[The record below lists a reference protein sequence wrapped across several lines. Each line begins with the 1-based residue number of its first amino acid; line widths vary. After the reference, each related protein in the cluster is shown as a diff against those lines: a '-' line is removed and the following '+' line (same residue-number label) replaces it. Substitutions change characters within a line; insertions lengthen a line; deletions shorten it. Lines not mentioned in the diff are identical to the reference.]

1 MVDIIDVVLAKALSP
16 QGQIDTYAARAQ
28 KAVSDANRAIDAVE
42 NAGDTIDAALQ
53 ATEELQAAAQIA
65 LDNAAQA
72 QQDVEA
78 ALANIG
84 EMTGDID
91 DEIDKLALTL
101 TSVSTANAIA
111 KNVSVGYPSGK
122 IDTLQE
128 VVKYY
133 TSTGNNT
140 DGTMTQKAITEALQ
154 NIDIPAEINL
164 GEENEGRIVVIDE
177 EGKPVASAI
186 KEEDLFAALIKSGNY
201 ELEGVIGLQ
210 IDYENK
216 TAVRVQEAVGLN
228 WDRGLPFN
236 KYSMYGGRMRC
247 IVADDGTISAFNDER
262 DYIDDGSNGQVM
274 VYQPKFYYQ
283 RLILKSDTA
292 TIGQNIRKEMLL
304 LSSEYKP
311 GFKLHPLF
319 IAPDGEELEYVL
331 MPAYEG
337 SVYDSSA
344 GAYDLN
350 DSITI
355 DFNNDKLSSI
365 SGAKPVTGVRN
376 NLNIIAAEQLAN
388 NRGEGWHITNMA
400 FESANQMLEMVEFG
414 TMNGQSIL
422 GKGISNIQSSS
433 LYNCA
438 SITGS
443 TGAIS
448 GPAESTINEINGTRT
463 TYTEDGYVAISYR
476 GLENPWGN
484 TWRFIGGCNIKGD
497 GNTESGIPFISSDF
511 QYDTNSTTNYVS
523 VGFCLPAL
531 SGWISA
537 MGYGNKDYD
546 WVYMP
551 SECINGND
559 AAPVGDNLWTTR
571 NLNGINIAAA
581 GGSWSFGT
589 NNGPFYYGCDRGAGY
604 YSNSYNPRLMFIPTK
619 NSTYYSNIEKW
630 VAYNKKK
637 EEEEISA

>member
-28 KAVSDANRAIDAVE
+28 KAVSDANKAIDAVE

-53 ATEELQAAAQIA
+53 ATEELQAAAQTV
-65 LDNAAQA
+65 LNNAAQA
-72 QQDVEA
+72 QQDVES
-78 ALANIG
+78 ALASIE
-84 EMTGDID
+84 EMSGDID

-101 TSVSTANAIA
+101 TSISAANAIT
-111 KNVSVGYPSGK
+111 KNVSVEYPSGK

-133 TSTGNNT
+133 TSTGDNV
-140 DGTMTQKAITEALQ
+140 DGTMTQKAITEALE

-177 EGKPVASAI
+177 EGKPVASVI
-186 KEEDLFAALIKSGNY
+186 KEEDLFTALIKSGSY
-201 ELEGVIGLQ
+201 ELEGVLGIQ

-216 TAVRVQEAVGLN
+216 TAIRVQEAVGKQPDN
-228 WDRGLPFN
+228 DFESYP
-236 KYSMYGGRMRC
+236 MYMRTRC
-247 IVADDGTISAFNDER
+247 NVADDGTINAFWSDDDPE
-262 DYIDDGSNGQVM
+262 YKDDGSNGQVM

-283 RLILKSDTA
+283 RLILKSDAA
-292 TIGQNIRKEMLL
+292 TVGQNVRKEMLL
-304 LSSEYKP
+304 LSAEPQP

-319 IAPDGEELEYVL
+319 ITPEGEELDYVL

-337 SVYDSSA
+337 SVYDSSEN
-344 GAYDLN
+344 AYDLN

-365 SGAKPVTGVRN
+365 GGAKPVTGVKN
-376 NLNIIAAEQLAN
+376 NLNITAAEQLAN

-414 TMNGQSIL
+414 TMNGQSAL
-422 GKGISNIQSSS
+422 GKGISSIQTSA

-443 TGAIS
+443 TANLGDHS
-448 GPAESTINEINGTRT
+448 GSAESTINEINGTRT
-463 TYTEDGYVAISYR
+463 SYTEDGYVAISYR

-484 TWRFIGGCNIKGD
+484 TWRFIGGCNIYGD
-497 GNTESGIPFISSDF
+497 GTMESGQPNICNNF
-511 QYDTNSTTNYVS
+511 QYSTKNMFSYGS
-523 VGFCLPAL
+523 VGFYLPAL

-537 MGYGNKDYD
+537 MGYGDKNYD

-551 SECINGND
+551 SECVNGND

-589 NNGPFYYGCDRGAGY
+589 NNGPFYYGCDRGTDY

-619 NSTYYSNIEKW
+619 NSIYYTNIEKW
-630 VAYNKKK
+630 MASNKKG
-637 EEEEISA
+637 EVQ